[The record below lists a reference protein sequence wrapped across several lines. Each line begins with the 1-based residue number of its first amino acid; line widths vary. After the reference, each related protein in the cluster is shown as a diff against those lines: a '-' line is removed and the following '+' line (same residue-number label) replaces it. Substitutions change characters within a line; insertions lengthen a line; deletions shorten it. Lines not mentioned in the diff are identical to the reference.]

1 MLDHSPLL
9 RDTVYQAGLSP
20 SASAFRLHREHTLS
34 SVWGNEMEE
43 PRSYTFLSRSGGL
56 SHEPS
61 SVTRR
66 VSEGSNH
73 LSGAKLLHCKLL
85 NSELP
90 SNPHSAGSNF
100 FLQFRGYMKN
110 K

>member
-1 MLDHSPLL
+1 MGD
-9 RDTVYQAGLSP
+9 
-20 SASAFRLHREHTLS
+20 
-34 SVWGNEMEE
+34 EMEE

-73 LSGAKLLHCKLL
+73 LSGAKLLHTTITELRRLFNSGPCELL

-90 SNPHSAGSNF
+90 SNPQFAGSNF

-110 K
+110 